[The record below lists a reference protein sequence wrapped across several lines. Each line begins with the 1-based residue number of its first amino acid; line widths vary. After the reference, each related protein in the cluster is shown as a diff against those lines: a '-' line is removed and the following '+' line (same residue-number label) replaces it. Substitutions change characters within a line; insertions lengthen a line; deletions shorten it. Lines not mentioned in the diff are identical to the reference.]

1 MRRNIATHH
10 NHRENKKLSKRT
22 ATARMSREGA
32 TAIYF
37 IHQALRHTSFSS
49 QPFLI
54 EAPYS
59 KMSKPPRASNAKRCR
74 SSICVVQTKKKQVQA
89 TLIGN
94 ALTFVYRIAVR
105 PDTHPTVGRTALE
118 KAYRKLRTI
127 ARLTFLEFQRA
138 CEATLRPILGST
150 RVSGG
155 LAALSKVWRQLYVE
169 SAAAVLQ
176 LNAAQQKEKSGVSAV
191 AAVSAASDKQVD
203 AMDVSES
210 PAQVGT
216 ASMSSSSGL
225 EALLLAAAA
234 ADKDVM
240 LCRKSAY
247 IIIQSIKSN

>member
-1 MRRNIATHH
+1 
-10 NHRENKKLSKRT
+10 
-22 ATARMSREGA
+22 
-32 TAIYF
+32 
-37 IHQALRHTSFSS
+37 
-49 QPFLI
+49 
-54 EAPYS
+54 
-59 KMSKPPRASNAKRCR
+59 MSKPPRASIAKRCR
-74 SSICVVQTKKKQVQA
+74 SSICVVQTNNKKVQA

-127 ARLTFLEFQRA
+127 ARLTFSEFQRA
-138 CEATLRPILGST
+138 CEATLRPILGSV
-150 RVSGG
+150 RVSAG

-176 LNAAQQKEKSGVSAV
+176 LNAAQQKEKAGVSPV

-210 PAQVGT
+210 PAQAGT

-234 ADKDVM
+234 ADKDRDA
-240 LCRKSAY
+240 LQKAQRAARAARRSSALATKSTIAD
-247 IIIQSIKSN
+247 SSKSNCSSSSGSKSNSATSKPLKKRGAQL